1 MGRALLSALVNH
13 KSKVRI
19 AALSALT
26 SVLYCGIWK
35 HNAFIMEIL
44 IGFRDPNTVAIKDF
58 FEYSTKLNYLAIL
71 INDNNPNV
79 REAFLKAIGD
89 WVSKLADKYDH
100 HTRLVP

>member
-1 MGRALLSALVNH
+1 MARALLLPLVNH
-13 KSKVRI
+13 KSKIRI

-26 SVLYCGIWK
+26 SVLYCGVWK
-35 HNAFIMEIL
+35 HNAFVMEIL

-71 INDNNPNV
+71 INDNNGCV

-89 WVSKLADKYDH
+89 WVSKLTDKYDH